1 MKTHVLDANALFR
14 FLVNGPGAEQVNVL
28 FKAAT
33 EARSPILM
41 SVVNWGEVHYS
52 LTRRMGISKT
62 DAALQTTT
70 LLPLSVINLGI
81 EQARAAAMLKSS
93 FGLPYADCF
102 AASLAGRSGVVVTS
116 DAKDF
121 ARVPWL
127 STVALPS
134 PKPKSY

>member
-14 FLVNGPGAEQVNVL
+14 FLVNGPGAERVEAL
-28 FKAAT
+28 FKAAR
-33 EARSPILM
+33 EERSAILM
-41 SVVNWGEVHYS
+41 SVVNWGEVYYS
-52 LTRRMGISKT
+52 LARRIGIAKT
-62 DAALQTTT
+62 DATLEAVA
-70 LLPLSVINLGI
+70 LLPLSVVTVGM
-81 EQARAAAMLKSS
+81 EQARAASILKSS

-127 STVALPS
+127 STMALPS
-134 PKPKSY
+134 HKPKL